1 MDGPWSLDL
10 RGDIDAP
17 IGHQGGGQLRLEPS
31 PRPIEIQDGD
41 DDGVGVAQPL
51 QSRDRLRQRVS
62 LDTQQNLSL
71 IHIWSF
77 LPTSVWAILIR
88 ASMRSN
94 TSELLAMSIFSSMA
108 VFWPQKGWWETRR
121 STQEL

>member
-1 MDGPWSLDL
+1 MPQGVPLDVPGQDGLHTALIQVPGHLLQLWAVLLRRPGSKHHPENIPTHVDGPWSLDL

-62 LDTQQNLSL
+62 LDTQQN
-71 IHIWSF
+71 HVR
-77 LPTSVWAILIR
+77 TA
-88 ASMRSN
+88 
-94 TSELLAMSIFSSMA
+94 
-108 VFWPQKGWWETRR
+108 
-121 STQEL
+121 